1 MPPPPEGGEAAPPDP
16 EPAGEY
22 LGLRT
27 FAALALGG
35 YAAALVGGEL
45 PAVPAILL
53 GGVSLV
59 VVAMYVKGA
68 SQDLGITTEVAAIA
82 TCLLGMLC
90 RFQPT
95 AAAVLALV
103 LTVLLASRHVT
114 HRTVSQMRR
123 IELTATLQFLVVVL
137 IVLPLLPDRTFDPWE
152 ALNPRKVG
160 MLVVL
165 ISGISYVGYFLTRFL
180 GARRGLAIAGIVGGL
195 TSSTAVTAAMAQ
207 QAKEQPK
214 WRSICAAATVAAN
227 ATMFVRVLLV
237 VGVLDAAL
245 AWRLAW
251 SLGGMAVTTLLAALF
266 LWWRTGRED
275 AGDAS
280 ASSNVK
286 LKNPFSLGPALK
298 FAAFFVFVL
307 FLLKLSRLY
316 LGEQGLWAAAA
327 ISGLADVDPITL
339 SLSEQA
345 SAEEITRRVAAI
357 AITIAVVSNSAT
369 KAGISIVT
377 GGWPFG
383 RVVAAILGAATVV
396 GLGLAFLV

>member
-1 MPPPPEGGEAAPPDP
+1 M
-16 EPAGEY
+16 
-22 LGLRT
+22 
-27 FAALALGG
+27 GG

-95 AAAVLALV
+95 AAAVVALV
-103 LTVLLASRHVT
+103 LTVLLASKHVT

-152 ALNPRKVG
+152 RALNPRKVG

-165 ISGISYVGYFLTRFL
+165 ISGISYVGNFLTRFL